1 MDSSLNG
8 GPEKKLAARGA
19 STVGVGDRAGG
30 GGGRNK
36 NSCGL
41 NAQSSFE
48 FTLNGSPVRIT
59 GESTNQSLL
68 SYLRAHGYTG
78 SKEGCAEGDCGAC
91 TVAVVASLQAA
102 ETLKLLL
109 GLPSPLANSWLH
121 VDLLDCSFEPM
132 G

>member
-1 MDSSLNG
+1 MVDCLDDI
-8 GPEKKLAARGA
+8 PARRDLGA
-19 STVGVGDRAGG
+19 RCRALDLPLVHGAVTGWYGQVGVQRPGDDLLDRLYPA
-30 GGGRNK
+30 RTVRP
-36 NSCGL
+36 
-41 NAQSSFE
+41 AAMPP
-48 FTLNGSPVRIT
+48 PV
-59 GESTNQSLL
+59 L
-68 SYLRAHGYTG
+68 
-78 SKEGCAEGDCGAC
+78 AC